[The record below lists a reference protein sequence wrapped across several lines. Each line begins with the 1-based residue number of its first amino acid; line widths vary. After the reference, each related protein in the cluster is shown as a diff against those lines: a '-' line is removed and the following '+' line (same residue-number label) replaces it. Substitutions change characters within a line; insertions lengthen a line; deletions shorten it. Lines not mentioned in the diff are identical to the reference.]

1 MPYVV
6 KKVKDGF
13 KVYKKG
19 TNIYFSTQPLT
30 KEMAERQKKAIIFH
44 EKMAKQDRFHLNA
57 F

>member
-19 TNIYFSTQPLT
+19 TNIYFSTQPLS

-44 EKMAKQDRFHLNA
+44 EKMAKQDRFRLY
-57 F
+57 